1 MAYVIRNGDRVH
13 AMASSDKAR
22 AIESH
27 STARVIG
34 GDGHGGGYP
43 TYSGSYEVVPA
54 AFEPQTLDTDGKLM
68 KDDVL
73 VHEIPYLET
82 SNDSGGIT
90 VSIAS

>member
-1 MAYVIRNGDRVH
+1 MAYIIHNGDR
-13 AMASSDKAR
+13 AYARQRSDTAR
-22 AIESH
+22 AID
-27 STARVIG
+27 G
-34 GDGHGGGYP
+34 GGHGGGYP
-43 TYSGSYEVVPA
+43 AYSGSYEVVPA

-82 SNDSGGIT
+82 SNNSGGIT